1 MTRNIMAIG
10 NDYGCL
16 QIRSYFDR
24 YYWGMEG
31 QYGTNWEKIPEYLYL
46 ALEKYADEME
56 EEDRRE
62 REWHERRRIRELANA
77 QHIAGEEE

>member
-1 MTRNIMAIG
+1 MIRDIMTIA

-16 QIRSYFDR
+16 QIRISSIGR

-31 QYGTNWEKIPEYLYL
+31 QYGTDWMPISEDLYI
-46 ALEKYADEME
+46 ALNEHADEME

-77 QHIAGEEE
+77 QHIAGS